1 MEETKRGGPGR
12 HAVLILLA
20 AIVAVPLLWMV
31 TSSLKGPQEL
41 FTRPPDLLPQHP
53 TLQSYVTLFEESHA
67 LTLVKNS
74 LIVALGT
81 TVASTAL
88 SALGAY
94 SVTRF
99 RFPGRQVIVLASLG
113 AYVFPAVVLFVPLYI
128 MFNNLGLTNS
138 YLGLIAVHTAVD
150 LPFSL
155 WILRSFFLSIPL
167 EIDEAAVIDGASF
180 PRTFWSIIL
189 PLARPGLFTTAL
201 LAFVL
206 SWSEFLFASVF
217 MTDDAMK
224 TIPVGM
230 ADFIA
235 GFDVRWDQIMALAVV
250 ATLPVI
256 LLFLLVQKTFVRGLT
271 AGAIK
276 G

>member
-1 MEETKRGGPGR
+1 MEETTRGSAKRL
-12 HAVLILLA
+12 AVLIAMA
-20 AIVAVPLLWMV
+20 AVVGVPLLWMV
-31 TSSLKGPQEL
+31 ASSLKGPAEL
-41 FTRPPDLLPQHP
+41 FIRPPGILPQQP
-53 TLQSYVTLFEESHA
+53 TLQSYVSLFEEANA

-74 LIVALGT
+74 LIVAIGT
-81 TVASTAL
+81 TILSTGL
-88 SALGAY
+88 STLAAY

-99 RFPGRQVIVLASLG
+99 RFPGRQMIVLASLG
-113 AYVFPAVVLFVPLYI
+113 AYVFPAVVLFVPLYL

-138 YLGLIAVHTAVD
+138 HLGLILVHTAVD

-180 PRTFWSIIL
+180 PQVFWLVVL
-189 PLARPGLFTTAL
+189 PLAKPGLYTTAL

-217 MTDDAMK
+217 MTDDNMK

-235 GFDVRWDQIMALAVV
+235 GFDVQWGQIMALAVV
-250 ATLPVI
+250 ATLPVVI
-256 LLFLLVQKTFVRGLT
+256 LFLLIQKTFVKGLT